1 MWWEFSVGAWDL
13 NAESHT
19 VLKFAIPAVVGCDH
33 ILGGTL
39 DLLSVFHSLLWVV
52 GVNIQGF
59 PAYWVTRTHVKTG
72 LTLPDTLHGVLHVHY
87 HQRYGLCVRFRCFG
101 LFHLSE
107 DRKNG
112 KRQKWYHWG
121 RCITDFDGILSL
133 QSPSRSFTWDVKTKA
148 LGGGDDRKT
157 P

>member
-1 MWWEFSVGAWDL
+1 MDWNAVIKFSVGAWDL

-39 DLLSVFHSLLWVV
+39 VFHSLLWVV

-59 PAYWVTRTHVKTG
+59 QAYWVTRTHVKTG

-87 HQRYGLCVRFRCFG
+87 H
-101 LFHLSE
+101 
-107 DRKNG
+107 
-112 KRQKWYHWG
+112 
-121 RCITDFDGILSL
+121 
-133 QSPSRSFTWDVKTKA
+133 
-148 LGGGDDRKT
+148 
-157 P
+157 